1 MKKIKLVDEV
11 KWVLKK
17 LNQYG
22 KGYVVGGY
30 IRDYLLGI
38 EPKDCDFCTDIEYEK
53 LKDIFKENSP
63 KEIGKAFGIIQ
74 IKHKEKSYEIAKL
87 RKDISFTKERNVTEV
102 EFVNDIYEDLKRRD
116 FTINAIAFDGK
127 KIIYSSNKSKEDI
140 ENKILRFV
148 GNAKTRIEEDP
159 LRILRGVR
167 IAGEKKLKILKE
179 TEIAMKAKKDEIK
192 RVSIERIQD
201 EFFKILKGKNSKK
214 SFSILNQI
222 GVFEEIFPETYKKN
236 EMSKILDILKKMDTL
251 KEKKIGNSLNIK
263 LAVIFAK
270 TKEELSTLK
279 LDNKSKKSILN
290 IIENKDKIKEI
301 SDKYSL
307 KKIILKIGIEDFKNI
322 LVLEELSSNVSNV
335 RDLLEEIISKKEA
348 IFLKDLEISGKDL
361 IDLEIKDRKR
371 FKIILDKILDLVL
384 KNPDYNKK
392 DYLIKL
398 IEGEKI

>member
-1 MKKIKLVDEV
+1 MEKMKLVDEV
-11 KWVLKK
+11 KWVLEK
-17 LNQYG
+17 LNEYG
-22 KGYVVGGY
+22 KGYIVGGY

-53 LKDIFKENSP
+53 LKEIFKENSP

-74 IKHKEKSYEIAKL
+74 IIYNGKSYEIAKL
-87 RKDISFTKERNVTEV
+87 RKDISFTKDRNITGI

-116 FTINAIAFDGK
+116 FTINAIAFDGEK
-127 KIIYSSNKSKEDI
+127 MIYSSKKSKEDI
-140 ENKILRFV
+140 ENKVLRFV
-148 GNAKTRIEEDP
+148 GDAKTRIEEDP

-167 IAGEKKLKILKE
+167 IAGEKELKILEE
-179 TEIAMKAKKDEIK
+179 TEVAMKAKKNDIK
-192 RVSIERIQD
+192 RISIERVQD
-201 EFFKILKGKNSKK
+201 EFFKILRGKNSKA
-214 SFSILNQI
+214 SFSILNEI
-222 GVFEEIFPETYKKN
+222 GVFEELFPETYKENKT
-236 EMSKILDILKKMDTL
+236 SKVLDIFKKIDDL
-251 KEKKIGNSLNIK
+251 KEIFSDNSLNIK

-270 TKEELSTLK
+270 TKEELSILK

-322 LVLEELSSNVSNV
+322 LVLEELSSNVCNV
-335 RDLLEEIISKKEA
+335 RDLLEEIISKKET
-348 IFLKDLEISGKDL
+348 IFLKDLEISGRDL
-361 IDLEIKDRKR
+361 INVEIKDGKKI
-371 FKIILDKILDLVL
+371 KIILDEILDLVL

-398 IEGEKI
+398 IEGEKF